1 MGTLSP
7 VSLQPTLPYG
17 HTVNSET
24 QSSKIQQ
31 FITDRKI
38 VFIIASCTTACIVI
52 AIIENVNILS
62 NVWLAK
68 GAKSEEN

>member
-7 VSLQPTLPYG
+7 VLLQPTLPYG

-68 GAKSEEN
+68 GAKSGEN